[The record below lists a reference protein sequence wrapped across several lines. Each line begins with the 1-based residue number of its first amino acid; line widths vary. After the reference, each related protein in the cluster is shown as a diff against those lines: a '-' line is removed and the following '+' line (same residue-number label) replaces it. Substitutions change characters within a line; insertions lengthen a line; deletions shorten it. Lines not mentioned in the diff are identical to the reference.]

1 MWTPNSAT
9 SESPPQPDR
18 EEVVVR
24 IPSDQLFVFMVQ
36 ERPEQPCVAGQAVA
50 DADFITRYI
59 VEPIRATAPP
69 GRTGP
74 QSKTWDV
81 GRYYTES
88 GCFQRLLH
96 LRHGRV
102 GATSPC
108 VRLEGLSFRRIEV
121 KTRKPGEITH

>member
-59 VEPIRATAPP
+59 VDPIRATAPP

-81 GRYYTES
+81 GRYTPKLAAS
-88 GCFQRLLH
+88 NGCYIYVMAVLV
-96 LRHGRV
+96 LRHLAYGSR
-102 GATSPC
+102 GCRSA
-108 VRLEGLSFRRIEV
+108 E
-121 KTRKPGEITH
+121 